1 MNNRIIFLLI
11 LFTVLLMGCARNR
24 LKTDE
29 KSLVKQILTEEE
41 QREYEA
47 ELRAEREKQ
56 LADSI
61 AKLPKGFRFP
71 EIRTAEPANPFL
83 SINIIGNRSNPQKI
97 QLSQLFTRIDY
108 IRLDQLPDTTVLQ
121 MVNSYIIATDHIY
134 ITTSTGS
141 ILQYDRDGRFIRPIC
156 TGNLQF
162 TKTNG
167 GMMVSSVQADM
178 FEGARGV
185 YWNGH
190 SLCYQYENRPA
201 GKSYMV
207 AYKDQEMFTGSG
219 IQLPG
224 SVENKNLINGA
235 GTILS
240 EFNKDPSVFSQ
251 PTAFLIGNNTI
262 AFTLRGKSVERKTDF
277 VSVVSTTGDTL
288 CKFKD
293 HDPIIN
299 FTKSA
304 YRGVDNG
311 DAYYLNGV
319 LHLRQA
325 FNDTVYQ
332 MVPPNRLVPKYILDF
347 GEEGIKSAMEGI
359 DPGVS
364 LHDKLLPHA
373 FLESGR
379 FLFITYTKDYDCP
392 NTAKSG
398 SLKYSRLIYDKQKR
412 TITTIYI
419 DELAFQPKGPMT
431 WPQAPEKNIENDL
444 DGLPFK
450 WPTMVSAEGLP
461 CSVYQG
467 KEFLNLKDAKVPVS
481 NININDHII
490 AIYH

>member
-1 MNNRIIFLLI
+1 MKKYVLI
-11 LFTVLLMGCARNR
+11 LAAIIVLGACQRNK

-29 KSLVKQILTEEE
+29 KALAKQILIEEE
-41 QREYEA
+41 QRAHVA

-56 LADSI
+56 LADSL

-71 EIRTAEPANPFL
+71 EIRTAEPANPFV
-83 SINIIGNRSNPQKI
+83 SINIIGNRSNPQNIK
-97 QLSQLFTRIDY
+97 LSQLFSRIEY
-108 IRLDQLPDTTVLQ
+108 IRLDQLPDTTVFH
-121 MVNSYIIATDHIY
+121 MVNGYIVAPDHIY
-134 ITTSTGS
+134 LTTRTGN
-141 ILQYDRDGRFIRPIC
+141 IFQFDRTGRYIRPIC

-167 GMMVSSVQADM
+167 GMMVPNVSAKM
-178 FEGARGV
+178 FEGAKGA

-190 SLCYQYENRPA
+190 SLFYQYENLPA

-207 AYKDQEMFTGSG
+207 AFNDQEMFTGAG

-224 SVENKNLINGA
+224 SAEKKNLINGA

-251 PTAFLIGNNTI
+251 PTAYLIGNNTI
-262 AFTLRGKSVERKTDF
+262 AFTQRGKSVERKTDF

-304 YRGVDNG
+304 FRGADNG

-364 LHDKLLPHA
+364 LHDKLVPHA
-373 FLESGR
+373 YLESGR

-419 DELAFQPKGPMT
+419 DELAFLPEGSGT

-450 WPTMVSAEGLP
+450 WPTMVTAEGLP

-467 KEFLNLKDAKVPVS
+467 KEFLNLKDTKAPVS
-481 NININDHII
+481 NTNIDDHII